1 MFLKNYSINN
11 SFLFFKLFFDYK
23 ICLLYGNII
32 IYINL
37 KYCKNYNKIHV
48 NIYMSMLYHLLY
60 YIIYLLLNSVFILI
74 SYQYLILFYHIIYYY
89 FTAYLFIL

>member
-1 MFLKNYSINN
+1 
-11 SFLFFKLFFDYK
+11 
-23 ICLLYGNII
+23 II

-48 NIYMSMLYHLLY
+48 NIYEYAISFIY

-74 SYQYLILFYHIIYYY
+74 SYQYLIYFILSYYILLFHCIFILFY
-89 FTAYLFIL
+89 FILFYFD